1 MKQLSRTKVTV
12 RTRKAEFRNEW
23 YLCVETYPVFVQGKS
38 KPQRNIES
46 LNRTVSTIIWDKTRP
61 CHLDIDG
68 NKNYKAK
75 RDDNG
80 VILCRSEKDQ
90 QACLYADGVRKLRQ
104 RECDNTELYSDTEIE
119 YAEQKQRS
127 QQNFII
133 YFEETAKKRH
143 LNSSP
148 SIIKSWQRTLY
159 YLKQFTGDTLLFS
172 QINTRL
178 AEDFREFML
187 TAPCVHKSDPIAR
200 NTSTTYF
207 SVFKAALK
215 QAFIDGYLTI
225 DLSAKIKN
233 IPKQETRREFLTVE
247 ELNALVA
254 TPCKNG

>member
-1 MKQLSRTKVTV
+1 MQIIPKSIKQGNHETIKQNESNRKNAKGRISRP
-12 RTRKAEFRNEW
+12 
-23 YLCVETYPVFVQGKS
+23 Y
-38 KPQRNIES
+38 
-46 LNRTVSTIIWDKTRP
+46 
-61 CHLDIDG
+61 HLDIDG

-159 YLKQFTGDTLLFS
+159 YLKQFTGDTLLG
-172 QINTRL
+172 
-178 AEDFREFML
+178 
-187 TAPCVHKSDPIAR
+187 
-200 NTSTTYF
+200 
-207 SVFKAALK
+207 SVRK
-215 QAFIDGYLTI
+215 
-225 DLSAKIKN
+225 
-233 IPKQETRREFLTVE
+233 
-247 ELNALVA
+247 
-254 TPCKNG
+254 